1 MLGIF
6 VKEFPEL
13 YAVRV
18 EKRAFVFWLAGKLV
32 EASLTH
38 ILRQYSSDGKEEIIA
53 GWEVQRKDSPC
64 KE

>member
-6 VKEFPEL
+6 IKEFLEP

-18 EKRAFVFWLAGKLV
+18 YKRGFVSWLAEKLV

-38 ILRQYSSDGKEEIIA
+38 ILRQYSSDGKEEIMA